1 MKQKT
6 SLTTR
11 LILAFFV
18 AFAVVV
24 ILFFAPQPTPPGHYL
39 GIFPAEARV
48 NDLAPGNE
56 AQFELTIYNNDA
68 VPHSFTFSTYNPR
81 LEERR
86 AGRSAFPDSGRI
98 SFSREKLEI
107 ANNSEGTIVVTVAL
121 PPGEEYA
128 GRDYEIWLGTSTQS
142 EALVT
147 VRLYS
152 RLLVST
158 TGGEAG

>member
-6 SLTTR
+6 NLTTR
-11 LILAFFV
+11 LILAFFI
-18 AFAVVV
+18 AFAVVI

-68 VPHSFTFSTYNPR
+68 VPHSFTFSAYHPR

-86 AGRSAFPDSGRI
+86 ADRAAFPDSGRI
-98 SFSREKLEI
+98 SFSPEKLEI
-107 ANNSEGTIVVTVAL
+107 APGSGGTIAVNITI
-121 PPGEEYA
+121 PRGEEYA
-128 GRDYEIWLGTSTQS
+128 GRDYEIWLGTTTQS

-147 VRLYS
+147 VRLYA

-158 TGGEAG
+158 TGDEAG